1 MTMTSVKKDSRPLT
15 EPRVDNRQVS
25 LPAAKPAWRREE
37 PVCSSPLS
45 ENAWPAAVP
54 KKAGRPDLGLS
65 LQGKVGFA
73 KPVKSSSPVGP
84 ARILADPPT
93 HSTPARHAQEKEN
106 SMPGTEGAKTGPS
119 QPASSRRR
127 RAQRRKR
134 QAEEEGSYSG
144 SKMAKLSGQGGD
156 LREHLNAKRS
166 APVGERAGAEMH
178 QAPQAKMSGGAEM
191 HLPATVTS
199 AEMHSKNS
207 VGKGAAKHP
216 QAKRGGGA
224 EMHLQS
230 TVTGAE
236 MHLKNSVGKS
246 DDPAK
251 QGKLDPYIPVRSQEA
266 KEAAPDSAR
275 STLLNS
281 SHQSGWEDA
290 NADAENSITSRT
302 TSQKTD
308 SASNS
313 NQSSYASTPGE
324 KRAETSQASGS
335 NPIQVVSERLQWLIW
350 DWRDQIRKSNCS
362 ESIKAKDL
370 EMIKDLVVGSFML
383 ENFGEHLML
392 VVGQQTCDHL
402 GPIREAC
409 GTDAGVATWQ
419 FRMLIIGPN

>member
-1 MTMTSVKKDSRPLT
+1 
-15 EPRVDNRQVS
+15 
-25 LPAAKPAWRREE
+25 
-37 PVCSSPLS
+37 
-45 ENAWPAAVP
+45 
-54 KKAGRPDLGLS
+54 
-65 LQGKVGFA
+65 
-73 KPVKSSSPVGP
+73 
-84 ARILADPPT
+84 
-93 HSTPARHAQEKEN
+93 
-106 SMPGTEGAKTGPS
+106 
-119 QPASSRRR
+119 
-127 RAQRRKR
+127 
-134 QAEEEGSYSG
+134 
-144 SKMAKLSGQGGD
+144 
-156 LREHLNAKRS
+156 
-166 APVGERAGAEMH
+166 MH
-178 QAPQAKMSGGAEM
+178 QSLQAKMGGGAEM

-207 VGKGAAKHP
+207 VGKGAEKHP
-216 QAKRGGGA
+216 QAKRGGGAEMHLQSTVTGAEMHLKSSVGKSAEMHSQAKRGGGA

-266 KEAAPDSAR
+266 KEAAPDSVR

-370 EMIKDLVVGSFML
+370 EMIKDLVVGSFLL
-383 ENFGEHLML
+383 ENFGEHQML
-392 VVGQQTCDHL
+392 IVGQQTCDHL

-409 GTDAGVATWQ
+409 GTDAGTSDHISSKYSMKNEILYRRIKQKDSIRMVICLPDSMLPATIHLSHGRHSSLSASRRKFERRYYNRNADRMIKSYARACNVCSSMTP
-419 FRMLIIGPN
+419 FRKGGQAGSKVTKWPGTMQAEDYWREFKSHQQTKTTHSA